1 MTKAVLNTH
10 SFNFGNRFFLPF
22 PITVKKNTNKNH
34 SNYQEFS
41 QLNILFQILSP
52 HILRK
57 ISKKRGTQDQQEAG
71 TVAEKERFLSPNTKK
86 CPKINVCFMNYFF
99 LIYTLAEMLHFP
111 EEWDGKKMETKKER
125 NKKKL
130 RAFRSFRLEK
140 TPKII

>member
-99 LIYTLAEMLHFP
+99 FNLYT
-111 EEWDGKKMETKKER
+111 G
-125 NKKKL
+125 
-130 RAFRSFRLEK
+130 
-140 TPKII
+140 